1 MFGNLINKGRSEE
14 EGEGE
19 GEGEGKADK
28 LNPVVPLTR
37 LAHGAPPTQLS
48 LPSFRP
54 PRLVPPFPPRGD
66 GPFIRPR
73 GPSQPSTVDVH
84 ASGGPEADALRDRH
98 ASAHLAPT
106 VRVHREGR
114 HVGRVPALGCAADR
128 AVLPALPSVRRGQSY
143 AADVAGITWW
153 ASLSST
159 FRCHVD
165 VLAWAVAASAELGRA
180 LSSSDYALT
189 LRF

>member
-19 GEGEGKADK
+19 GKGKADK
-28 LNPVVPLTR
+28 LNPVVRLTR

-48 LPSFRP
+48 LPFRP
-54 PRLVPPFPPRGD
+54 PRLVLPLPRDPRGD

-114 HVGRVPALGCAADR
+114 HVGGSLRSAAQRIGASSPPSPRYGAANHTPRMWRESRGGPACLRPFAATSTSLHGLLR
-128 AVLPALPSVRRGQSY
+128 HRPSWAGPCRLPTTP
-143 AADVAGITWW
+143 
-153 ASLSST
+153 
-159 FRCHVD
+159 
-165 VLAWAVAASAELGRA
+165 
-180 LSSSDYALT
+180 
-189 LRF
+189 